1 MVQILN
7 CKKIRHVLKLVDWSS
22 PVSAALTG
30 HEYFAPLKRSSVE
43 KNMLFCSFT
52 NFMQLFCYYEKKIN
66 QWVLE
71 TFIVLFPSMH
81 GLRIGATGVQYRKLT
96 EYKTAED

>member
-1 MVQILN
+1 
-7 CKKIRHVLKLVDWSS
+7 
-22 PVSAALTG
+22 
-30 HEYFAPLKRSSVE
+30 
-43 KNMLFCSFT
+43 
-52 NFMQLFCYYEKKIN
+52 MQLFCYYEKKIN

>member
-1 MVQILN
+1 MVNILN
-7 CKKIRHVLKLVDWSS
+7 ETVKKLDTYLNWSS
-22 PVSAALTG
+22 SRVHSG
-30 HEYFAPLKRSSVE
+30 HEYFAPLKCFSVE

-52 NFMQLFCYYEKKIN
+52 DFLLIMKKKIN
-66 QWVLE
+66 KWVLE

-81 GLRIGATGVQYRKLT
+81 GQRIGATGVLYRKHT